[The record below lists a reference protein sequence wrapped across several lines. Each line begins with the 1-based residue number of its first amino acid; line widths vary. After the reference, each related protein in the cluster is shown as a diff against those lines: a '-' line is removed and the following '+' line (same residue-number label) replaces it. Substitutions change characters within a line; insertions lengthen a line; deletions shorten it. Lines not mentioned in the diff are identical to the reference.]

1 MLHNPAAATNT
12 LEEQQHRWLIDNLD
26 SLEQYHDLFLIPMQ
40 MCVCRQLNGLQ
51 LPDLTPR
58 DEDTDDVLLERLEF
72 DLKHSRV
79 TYTS

>member
-26 SLEQYHDLFLIPMQ
+26 SLEQYRDLFLIPMQ
-40 MCVCRQLNGLQ
+40 MCRQLNGLQ